1 MGTLKRA
8 ISADASVV
16 ASFLDATDI
25 VGEIEKIHKTSAVVT
40 AALGRL
46 SIACS
51 LIGYSLKGDDDS
63 VTVRMDG
70 GGATG
75 ALIAVADSH
84 GNVRSYVSNPV
95 VEIPLNSY
103 GKLDV
108 AGAVGK
114 DGTLS
119 VIKDLGLKEPYSGT
133 IPIVSGE
140 IAEDIAAYF
149 ASSEQIPTV
158 CGLGVLVNP
167 DLTVNVAGGYLIQLL
182 PFADES
188 CIDILEKNIKKLPS
202 VTKMMSEG
210 LNAEEIVLKLLDGLN
225 PNILDEANVSYKCG
239 CSRERVVRAIASL
252 GNDELQ
258 AMADENK
265 DTEVCCHFCNK
276 KYTFTPQEILDL
288 LKKSQNTQSS
298 DKDNNA

>member
-1 MGTLKRA
+1 MGILKRA

-16 ASFLDATDI
+16 SAVLDATDI
-25 VGEIEKIHKTSAVVT
+25 VSEIEKIHKTSAVVT
-40 AALGRL
+40 AGLGRL

-51 LIGYSLKGDDDS
+51 LIGYSLKGEDDS

-75 ALIAVADSH
+75 ALIAVADSR
-84 GNVRSYVSNPV
+84 GNIKSYVSNPV
-95 VEIPLNSY
+95 VEIPLNKH

-114 DGTLS
+114 NGTLS

-133 IPIVSGE
+133 VPIVSGE

-149 ASSEQIPTV
+149 AVSEQIPTV

-167 DLTVNVAGGYLIQLL
+167 DLTVNVAGGYLVQLL
-182 PFADES
+182 PFADEV
-188 CIDILEKNIKKLPS
+188 CIDILERNIEKMPP
-202 VTKMMSEG
+202 VTKMMTDGMTAEDIA
-210 LNAEEIVLKLLDGLN
+210 LNLLDGLN
-225 PNILDEANVSYKCG
+225 PNILDEAKVSYKCDCG
-239 CSRERVVRAIASL
+239 RDRVSKALISL

-258 AMADENK
+258 AMADEGK
-265 DTEVCCHFCNK
+265 DTEIVCHFCNK
-276 KYTFTPQEILDL
+276 KYVFTPKQILN
-288 LKKSQNTQSS
+288 LKK
-298 DKDNNA
+298 